1 MATLPMGDSA
11 AKMVPAPDN
20 PYPKAVA
27 DSIAR
32 MPAAG
37 KPLFTAPI
45 EEQPASTLVDAVSL
59 VARAVTAKIAY
70 HQAQI
75 DALRR
80 ALRPF
85 NEMSKHSD
93 LPPGSAGADDA
104 VEQLLAIAR
113 NLDKGSG

>member
-1 MATLPMGDSA
+1 MGNGAPA
-11 AKMVPAPDN
+11 AAI
-20 PYPKAVA
+20 VA
-27 DSIAR
+27 SPTPQSVVK
-32 MPAAG
+32 MPAAPG
-37 KPLFTAPI
+37 GLFASQPI
-45 EEQPASTLVDAVSL
+45 EEQPASTLVEAVSL

-85 NEMSKHSD
+85 HEMGKHGDVVS
-93 LPPGSAGADDA
+93 GAAGADDA

-113 NLDKGSG
+113 NLDKGGV